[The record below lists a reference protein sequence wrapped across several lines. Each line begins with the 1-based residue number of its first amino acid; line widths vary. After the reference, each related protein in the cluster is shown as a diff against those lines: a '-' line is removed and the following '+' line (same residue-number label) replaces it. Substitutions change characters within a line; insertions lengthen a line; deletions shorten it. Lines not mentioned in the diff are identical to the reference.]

1 MSARHPVK
9 TGLRRRRLRR
19 LWLALPLGLLVLA
32 GVGACGGDG
41 GAADAADAIDRE
53 TFISTYVM
61 LRQTALS
68 SSSGEI
74 SAADRDR
81 ILTGAN
87 ITSDDMETFVAV
99 HGDDPLYMRGVW
111 DEVERRMRV
120 LAGEIADTVG

>member
-1 MSARHPVK
+1 MNARHPVK
-9 TGLRRRRLRR
+9 TGLRLRRLRR

-32 GVGACGGDG
+32 GMGACGGDG
-41 GAADAADAIDRE
+41 GAADAADVIDRE